1 VLFGVFFRRGVS
13 EAAYGLNHERVVF
26 SFSKV

>member
-13 EAAYGLNHERVVF
+13 EAAQGLNLDRAVF
-26 SFSKV
+26 NSSKV